1 MRFIDWSSDVGSS
14 DLAVGTAGS
23 RNVKSAFFEVSAPI
37 VEQFEVN
44 VSGRYDDYSTGQS
57 NFSPKVGFKFTP
69 IPQVALRGTFSK
81 GFRIPSFNESFGLPT
96 TGYVTRTVDCTA
108 FAAFC
113 TAHGDNA
120 YATGNYSLG
129 LTQIGNPDLDPEKS
143 TAFTAG
149 VIFEPIRNV
158 SLTVDFWH
166 IKVKDLIV
174 GVTATS
180 AAEEAYYANHGVGNI
195 PGIHVI
201 PGDRKRVV

>member
-1 MRFIDWSSDVGSS
+1 MRISDWSSDVCSS
-14 DLAVGTAGS
+14 DLAGS

-108 FAAFC
+108 FAPF
-113 TAHGDNA
+113 
-120 YATGNYSLG
+120 
-129 LTQIGNPDLDPEKS
+129 
-143 TAFTAG
+143 
-149 VIFEPIRNV
+149 
-158 SLTVDFWH
+158 
-166 IKVKDLIV
+166 
-174 GVTATS
+174 
-180 AAEEAYYANHGVGNI
+180 
-195 PGIHVI
+195 
-201 PGDRKRVV
+201 